1 MERLLRGTQI
11 GNFVNYR
18 RFKRIQNY
26 KITSSDEEIIGFY
39 AFVGC
44 RTESV

>member
-1 MERLLRGTQI
+1 MEQLLRGTQI

-18 RFKRIQNY
+18 FKRTQNY

-39 AFVGC
+39 TIVSRGF
-44 RTESV
+44 